1 MREELT
7 TMVLPFKIKLKKG
20 HTKNTFVHLCSISEV
35 IKPTSKMTLLYPKI
49 EAMLNGVLFLTT
61 NNSNCLVSY
70 YVL

>member
-1 MREELT
+1 MGEELT

-20 HTKNTFVHLCSISEV
+20 HTQNTFVHLCSISEV
-35 IKPTSKMTLLYPKI
+35 IKPTSKMTLLHPKK

-61 NNSNCLVSY
+61 NNSDCLASY